1 MSVYG
6 FVGAGALTAAIVEGL
21 SDGVAEPPAVLL
33 SPRGRAVG
41 LDLAGRFPNV
51 RVCASNQEVLDRA
64 AVVVLAVRPQVG
76 AEVVRELAFRPE
88 HVVVS
93 ALAGVS
99 LARLREWIAPA
110 TEVVRTIPLPAAAR
124 RQSLTALY
132 PDHPVAR
139 ELLERVGGVV
149 VPGEET
155 TLEAF
160 SAATAT
166 FAAHLDYLATVAD
179 WLSAQGVEHE
189 DATAYIAHIFGQLG
203 QSLGRTTSLTAL
215 TEEHMTPGGLN
226 EQVLGDLRRDGV
238 PDLVRAALD
247 RVLARLRG

>member
-1 MSVYG
+1 MYG

-21 SDGVAEPPAVLL
+21 SAEVAEPPAVFL
-33 SPRGRAVG
+33 SPRSRAVG

-51 RVCASNQEVLDRA
+51 QVCASNQEVLDRA
-64 AVVVLAVRPQVG
+64 PVVVLAVRPQVG
-76 AEVVRELAFRPE
+76 AEVVRDLEFRPD

-93 ALAGVS
+93 ALAGVT

-110 TEVVRTIPLPAAAR
+110 TQVVRTIPLPAAAR

-139 ELLERVGGVV
+139 ELLELVGGVV
-149 VPGEET
+149 VPEAET

-160 SAATAT
+160 SASTAT
-166 FAAHLDYLATVAD
+166 FAAHLDYLTTVAG
-179 WLSAQGVEHE
+179 WLAARGVKQE
-189 DATAYIAHIFGQLG
+189 DANAYIAHIFGQLG
-203 QSLGRTTSLTAL
+203 QSVARATSLTAL

-238 PDLVRAALD
+238 PDLVRRALD

>member
-1 MSVYG
+1 MYG

-21 SDGVAEPPAVLL
+21 GDGVAEPPAVFL
-33 SPRGRAVG
+33 SPRNRAVG
-41 LDLAGRFPNV
+41 LELAGRFPNV
-51 RVCASNQEVLDRA
+51 RVCDSNQEVLDRA

-76 AEVVRELAFRPE
+76 AEVVGGLVFRPD

-99 LARLREWIAPA
+99 LARLKEWIAPA

-124 RQSLTALY
+124 RQSLTVLY
-132 PDHPVAR
+132 PDQPVAR
-139 ELLERVGGVV
+139 QLLERVGGVV
-149 VPGEET
+149 VPGEES

-179 WLSAQGVEHE
+179 WLAAQGVKEE
-189 DATAYIAHIFGQLG
+189 DATGYIAHIFGQLG
-203 QSLGRTTSLTAL
+203 QSLGRATSLTAL

-226 EQVLGDLRRDGV
+226 EQVLGDLRGEGM
-238 PDLVRAALD
+238 PDMVRRALD
-247 RVLARLRG
+247 RVLGRLRG